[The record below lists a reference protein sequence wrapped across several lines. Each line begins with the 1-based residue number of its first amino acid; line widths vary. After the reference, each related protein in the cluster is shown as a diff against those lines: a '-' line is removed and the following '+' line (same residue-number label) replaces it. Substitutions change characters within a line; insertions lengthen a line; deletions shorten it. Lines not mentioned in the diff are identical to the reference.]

1 MPQNGHGPFIHLFA
15 ATWIQLQILANALD
29 ALEANGQPRA
39 AQVVAACFDKVC
51 DKL

>member
-1 MPQNGHGPFIHLFA
+1 MGRLSISLLP
-15 ATWIQLQILANALD
+15 WIQLQILANALD